1 VEAQLAAAGVL
12 VVLEAFEP
20 GWVAT
25 VDAAPA
31 PVLRANGLFRAV
43 RLEAGRHRVRFAY
56 RPRSVA
62 YGAAISAS
70 GLAAALGLAGAV
82 AFGASDTLIAFDRFA
97 APIPRVRWPIMV
109 LYWLGQSGIAA
120 SAVLGCGMLR
130 EKVNAR

>member
-1 VEAQLAAAGVL
+1 MRVVSRRLDAIEVEAQLAAAGVL

-62 YGAAISAS
+62 YGAAISAF
-70 GLAAALGLAGAV
+70 GLAAALGLGLLSRR
-82 AFGASDTLIAFDRFA
+82 ASDAFE
-97 APIPRVRWPIMV
+97 
-109 LYWLGQSGIAA
+109 G
-120 SAVLGCGMLR
+120 GCRAG
-130 EKVNAR
+130 